1 MPVLRDLK
9 ETALYVGEM
18 ERAVR
23 FYTEVLGLEVLLR
36 DPRLT
41 ALDIGGRHV
50 LLLCLRGASTQDLQL
65 EGGTIPAHD
74 GNGPL
79 HAGFAIDAA
88 ELPAWRERLRAQGVP
103 IVSEFSWPRGGRS
116 IYFHDPDG
124 HVLELLTPG
133 VWSTY

>member
-1 MPVLRDLK
+1 MPILHGVK
-9 ETALYVGEM
+9 ETALYIDDM
-18 ERAVR
+18 ERSLR
-23 FYTEVLGLEVLLR
+23 FYTQVLGLEILLR

-41 ALDIGGRHV
+41 ALNVGGHHV
-50 LLLCLRGASTQDLQL
+50 LLLCLRGASRQDTHL
-65 EGGTIPAHD
+65 EGGMIPAHD
-74 GNGPL
+74 GSGPL
-79 HAGFAIDAA
+79 HAGFAIDAV
-88 ELPAWRERLRAQGVP
+88 ELAAWRERLRSHGVP